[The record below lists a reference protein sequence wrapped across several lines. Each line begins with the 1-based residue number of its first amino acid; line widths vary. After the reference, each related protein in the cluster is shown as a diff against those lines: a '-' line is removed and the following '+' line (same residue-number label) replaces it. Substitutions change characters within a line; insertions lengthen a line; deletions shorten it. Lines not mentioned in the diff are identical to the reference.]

1 MKKIYKQFLF
11 SALSLTALLFVSCD
25 KDDATGKSTLEVSQ
39 NLKLS
44 VTTDF
49 ASPVTIIE
57 GDNEYK
63 FTVNIDKPQSVDVV
77 VKVFQIAGT
86 ASGSDYAVESQI
98 TIPAY
103 QLSATGTL
111 TILKDKLRENVETLT
126 LQVGDVTTSNASL
139 TPITVSFNIQN
150 YTEGSLIA
158 DLSWSTSIKDV
169 AGDLIKPTDAADL
182 RLLITKLDYN
192 TSDAIEIIDDSK
204 TTFES
209 FEMLASQPDGEYLVV
224 ADANSFKN
232 MGSQGFF
239 DVDLTVTFNQTGVYN
254 DETFSFPAAIRSEL
268 PSSCGPSGFFKL
280 VQITKSGSNY
290 TLSSIGAG
298 EYNLKSSLFNGD
310 YKVVTDEWE
319 DYAIGSTVP
328 VEYNEADGLSVF
340 RILNTNVMANSESYF
355 EVTINR
361 ATGAVT
367 KIIQSEPF
375 KYSLSSASS
384 YFVSGTGTV
393 DRCTGKISLL
403 VNWKN
408 QNNTN
413 YGNYA
418 FVLEKL

>member
-1 MKKIYKQFLF
+1 MKRIYKQFLF

-86 ASGSDYAVESQI
+86 ASGSDYAVDSQI

-111 TILKDKLRENVETLT
+111 TILKDKLKESIETLT

-169 AGDLIKPTDAADL
+169 AGDLIKPTAAADFKL
-182 RLLITKLDYN
+182 RITNLDF
-192 TSDAIEIIDDSK
+192 SDVESIDDSK
-204 TTFES
+204 TAFES
-209 FEMLASQPDGEYLVV
+209 YEMLSTLEDGDYLVV
-224 ADANSFKN
+224 AEAVSYKD
-232 MGSQGFF
+232 MGSQGAF
-239 DVDLTVTFNQTGVYN
+239 DIDLSVTFNQAGIYN
-254 DETFSFPAAIRSEL
+254 DEAFTFTSAVSSDEMT
-268 PSSCGPSGFFKL
+268 SCGPSGFFKL
-280 VQITKSGSNY
+280 AKITKVGSSY
-290 TLSSIGAG
+290 TFSEVGTTESKKATNDASS
-298 EYNLKSSLFNGD
+298 FNGTYKVTLDEWND
-310 YKVVTDEWE
+310 YKT
-319 DYAIGSTVP
+319 GTLVP
-328 VEYNEADGLSVF
+328 VTYNSADGTSTF
-340 RILNTNVMANSESYF
+340 RVSNTKNPAIVNTDSAYLL
-355 EVTINR
+355 VTINAD
-361 ATGAVT
+361 ATVT
-367 KIIQSEPF
+367 VISNED
-375 KYSLSSASS
+375 YDYGGGNLTN
-384 YFVSGTGTV
+384 VVGTGSV
-393 DRCTGKISLL
+393 GFCGSSISLTLDFPGFGETGYKLNL
-403 VNWKN
+403 VKN
-408 QNNTN
+408 
-413 YGNYA
+413 
-418 FVLEKL
+418 

>member
-150 YTEGSLIA
+150 YTEGSLVT

-169 AGDLIKPTDAADL
+169 AGDLIKPTDAADFKL
-182 RLLITKLDYN
+182 RITNLDF
-192 TSDAIEIIDDSK
+192 SDVESIDDSK
-204 TTFES
+204 TAFES
-209 FEMLASQPDGEYLVV
+209 FEMLSTMPDGDYLVV
-224 ADANSFKN
+224 AEAVSFKN
-232 MGSQGFF
+232 MGSQGNF
-239 DVDLTVTFNQTGVYN
+239 DIDLSVTFNQAGIYN
-254 DETFSFPAAIRSEL
+254 DETFTFTKAITTETKTA
-268 PSSCGPSGFFKL
+268 CGFSGFYKL
-280 VQITKSGSNY
+280 AQITKSGSTY
-290 TLSSIGAG
+290 TLSEIGAS
-298 EYNLKSSLFNGD
+298 EKFPVTASSFNGN
-310 YKVVTDEWE
+310 YKVTADAWS
-319 DYAIGSTVP
+319 DYAVGAIVP
-328 VEYNEADGLSVF
+328 VEYNAADGTSTF
-340 RILNTNVMANSESYF
+340 RINNVNHPYLVNAATSYLL
-355 EVTINR
+355 VTINAD
-361 ATGAVT
+361 AT
-367 KIIQSEPF
+367 
-375 KYSLSSASS
+375 
-384 YFVSGTGTV
+384 VSVVANENYNYGGGDITSVNGTGTV
-393 DRCTGKISLL
+393 GFCGSSINLTLKFPAFTSKGYALTL
-403 VNWKN
+403 VKN
-408 QNNTN
+408 
-413 YGNYA
+413 
-418 FVLEKL
+418 